1 VKSFFQQISTDYAD
15 KIYFDKKKKESNENL
30 LRMVFVSIFC
40 VTPLSS
46 TLHPAI
52 SKTET

>member
-15 KIYFDKKKKESNENL
+15 KIYFDKKKESSENF